1 MRWHDQ
7 LIKLSNFELEL
18 LQTRLAEVVE
28 RRTRAE
34 MRLAVL
40 FAEGEAELALARLDP
55 ESGWR
60 LGAFTEGLKQRKA
73 AVQREIDSAT
83 AEEEGARDA
92 IAEAFEKLKKYEQV
106 AETARVAEVRVEA
119 RRETAVLDEMG
130 LRRAV
135 AGRR

>member
-1 MRWHDQ
+1 MRWAAQ

-18 LQTRLAEVVE
+18 LQTRLADVVE
-28 RRTRAE
+28 RRQRAE
-34 MRLAVL
+34 MKFAVL
-40 FAEGEAELALARLDP
+40 VAEGEAELALARRDP

-60 LGAFTEGLKQRKA
+60 LGAFTEGLKLRKA
-73 AVQREIDSAT
+73 AVQREIDAAV

-92 IAEAFEKLKKYEQV
+92 IAEAFETLKKYEQV
-106 AETARVAEVRVEA
+106 AETARVAQVRVEA
-119 RRETAVLDEMG
+119 RRETATLDEMG

>member
-1 MRWHDQ
+1 MRWADQ

-18 LQTRLAEVVE
+18 LQARLADVVNRRQAAEVK
-28 RRTRAE
+28 
-34 MRLAVL
+34 LAILV
-40 FAEGEAELALARLDP
+40 AEGESELALARLDP

-60 LGAFTEGLKQRKA
+60 LSAFTEGLKQRKA
-73 AVQREIDSAT
+73 AVQRDIDTAL

-92 IAEAFEKLKKYEQV
+92 IAEAFETLKKYEQV
-106 AETARVAEVRVEA
+106 AETARVAQRRVEA
-119 RRETAVLDEMG
+119 RRETAALDEVG